1 MAKAE
6 KKATEGK
13 KLGKDDEKRTVK
25 GSFMDIMDAAITQAK
40 RKELERKVD
49 LENKVDA
56 ANARK
61 KP

>member
-6 KKATEGK
+6 KKATERN
-13 KLGKDDEKRTVK
+13 KLVKYDEKLTVK
-25 GSFMDIMDAAITQAK
+25 GSIMDIMNAAMMQAK